1 MVLLSEKFVILDE
14 CFFRAPGLDVMRDVP
29 KPYIV
34 PSDTKVSFEKHIATL
49 DNAVF
54 EEEKVCFEACIY
66 ALSTDSCS
74 G

>member
-14 CFFRAPGLDVMRDVP
+14 CFFRAPGLDIMRDIP
-29 KPYIV
+29 KAYVV

-54 EEEKVCFEACIY
+54 EEEKVCLKACTHGLL
-66 ALSTDSCS
+66 ADSYS
-74 G
+74 E